1 MDSRGGRQQR
11 DSRVA
16 VFAFGTRGDVLPVA
30 VVVAALAQAKKSL
43 AITFITHA
51 AHQNLQIHLSEAGV
65 SFISISSPPVVPSPR
80 SEGDYLFGNEIT
92 GSSDSPHKRSEEEEE
107 EGWQESECW
116 KDTIEHAHRE
126 ECIAAME
133 NVMGFSSDAS
143 RDFVIFNFF
152 ALEGWHL
159 AELYRVPCAVV
170 APYVV
175 PYSAPT
181 SFERQFRSMRPLL
194 YNRLQAALPGEVGWG
209 EVLHWMWPLFTE
221 RWAAWRSDRLHLSP
235 CPLTDPVTELPNI
248 QDWPSAAPLL
258 YGFSQD
264 VVECP
269 VYWPTSVFV
278 CGFWYA
284 PMDWEVSE
292 TGDIMSK
299 CAQVEPRMEP
309 SLSRCLETG
318 LTTNGCPFV
327 PPVKLHLF
335 LSNERGQ
342 EQHLQSSR
350 PPIFVGLS
358 SIGSMG
364 FMKNPEGM
372 LKVLKAV
379 LEATNNRAVLLTA
392 AYPPLDLAIIT
403 TFEHE
408 ITQHL
413 LPQVNAAGNKSNVSM
428 LKGGVA
434 IFNERLF
441 CTSGSV
447 PYIWL
452 LPKCL
457 MAIHHGGR

>member
-1 MDSRGGRQQR
+1 VCRHLLKKGELTRLDMALMAIDS
-11 DSRVA
+11 DIFSC
-16 VFAFGTRGDVLPVA
+16 
-30 VVVAALAQAKKSL
+30 
-43 AITFITHA
+43 
-51 AHQNLQIHLSEAGV
+51 HLHG
-65 SFISISSPPVVPSPR
+65 
-80 SEGDYLFGNEIT
+80 
-92 GSSDSPHKRSEEEEE
+92 
-107 EGWQESECW
+107 
-116 KDTIEHAHRE
+116 
-126 ECIAAME
+126 
-133 NVMGFSSDAS
+133 
-143 RDFVIFNFF
+143 
-152 ALEGWHL
+152 
-159 AELYRVPCAVV
+159 
-170 APYVV
+170 
-175 PYSAPT
+175 SAPT

-358 SIGSMG
+358 SIGRFVPNSFFPAQQGIVSRFIWM
-364 FMKNPEGM
+364 
-372 LKVLKAV
+372 
-379 LEATNNRAVLLTA
+379 
-392 AYPPLDLAIIT
+392 
-403 TFEHE
+403 
-408 ITQHL
+408 TQHASMFL
-413 LPQVNAAGNKSNVSM
+413 HMQYGVHEEPRGHVEGAKSSPGSNEQQGCFVNSCISTIGF
-428 LKGGVA
+428 GHHH
-434 IFNERLF
+434 
-441 CTSGSV
+441 
-447 PYIWL
+447 YI
-452 LPKCL
+452 
-457 MAIHHGGR
+457 